1 MIQPG
6 ELIAVNF
13 AVGLEM
19 VGNNTYGLM
28 IGHASVLQNAR
39 QTDNRKGRRK
49 RGGHFPLFTGRL
61 PRRCLFPD
69 VPFVI
74 EELEVLFAGKCFAIV
89 FRISSSHSSPFCG
102 VLSARYGIFFF

>member
-1 MIQPG
+1 MGSRVMVQVFQRLVFGPPEREEGSRAGKELGLFRRMIQPG
-6 ELIAVNF
+6 ELVAVNF

-49 RGGHFPLFTGRL
+49 RGPLSPVYRPSSRALPFSGR
-61 PRRCLFPD
+61 
-69 VPFVI
+69 
-74 EELEVLFAGKCFAIV
+74 A
-89 FRISSSHSSPFCG
+89 FCD
-102 VLSARYGIFFF
+102 